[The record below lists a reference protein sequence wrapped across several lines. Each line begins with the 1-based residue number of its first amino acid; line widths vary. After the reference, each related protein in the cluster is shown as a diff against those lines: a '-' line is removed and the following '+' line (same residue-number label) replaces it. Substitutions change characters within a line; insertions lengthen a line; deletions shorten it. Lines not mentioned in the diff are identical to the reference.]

1 LVVFWSDRLHD
12 FTRCTVPREVD
23 PTIEFLDRN
32 SEIGNLLRQDR
43 KPRPVWDN
51 RPGHDRFIR
60 HVASP
65 VCAENSDSAILV
77 MKTAKDRS

>member
-51 RPGHDRFIR
+51 RPGHDRLKR
-60 HVASP
+60 HHY
-65 VCAENSDSAILV
+65 
-77 MKTAKDRS
+77 